1 MDKGNWTY
9 RKLGEICEVQNGLWT
24 GKKPP
29 FVKVGVIRN
38 INFTKDCTLDDSDI
52 FFTDVEEKAYK
63 KRKLLKGDIIIE
75 KSGGSEKQPVGRPI
89 LFDLDGEYSFSN
101 FTSVLRLNTNELTPS
116 FLHKA
121 LVGLYFQGK
130 TRPLQS
136 KTTGI
141 HNLDFNKFLQFS
153 IPIPPLPIQQR
164 IVAELDCISSIL
176 EKKRQQ
182 LKELDNLAQ
191 AIFYDMFGDPDEI
204 FIKWNY
210 LTLEEVCLNIVDCPH
225 TTPIKSETLTKYPC
239 IRTSELKGGTIHWE
253 TMQYVNEDEYKKRV
267 SRLVPQNG
275 DIVYGREG
283 SFGDAVILPQ
293 GWQFCLGQRTMLFRV
308 NTNYVNTIFLHR
320 VLISEVVLRQAKDKN
335 VASTVAHVNVKDIKK
350 FLIPLPPLALQQ
362 SFAAKIEAIEK
373 QKERISQSIKEVQTL
388 FDSRMEVYF
397 G

>member
-38 INFTKDCTLDDSDI
+38 TNFTKDCTLDDSDI

-116 FLHKA
+116 FLHKV

-153 IPIPPLPIQQR
+153 IPIPLLPTQQR
-164 IVAELDCISSIL
+164 IVAELDCISGIL

-191 AIFYDMFGDPDEI
+191 AIFYEMFGDPVE
-204 FIKWNY
+204 N
-210 LTLEEVCLNIVDCPH
+210 E
-225 TTPIKSETLTKYPC
+225 
-239 IRTSELKGGTIHWE
+239 KGWE
-253 TMQYVNEDEYKKRV
+253 
-267 SRLVPQNG
+267 
-275 DIVYGREG
+275 GR
-283 SFGDAVILPQ
+283 S
-293 GWQFCLGQRTMLFRV
+293 
-308 NTNYVNTIFLHR
+308 
-320 VLISEVVLRQAKDKN
+320 
-335 VASTVAHVNVKDIKK
+335 
-350 FLIPLPPLALQQ
+350 
-362 SFAAKIEAIEK
+362 
-373 QKERISQSIKEVQTL
+373 
-388 FDSRMEVYF
+388 
-397 G
+397 

>member
-9 RKLGEICEVQNGLWT
+9 RKLGEVAEIINGKNQKSVETVNGKYPICGS
-24 GKKPP
+24 G
-29 FVKVGVIRN
+29 GVMGYASDYLCPENTIIIGRKGN
-38 INFTKDCTLDDSDI
+38 INNPIFMKEKFWNVDTAFGIVANDSMN
-52 FFTDVEEKAYK
+52 
-63 KRKLLKGDIIIE
+63 
-75 KSGGSEKQPVGRPI
+75 P
-89 LFDLDGEYSFSN
+89 
-101 FTSVLRLNTNELTPS
+101 
-116 FLHKA
+116 
-121 LVGLYFQGK
+121 
-130 TRPLQS
+130 
-136 KTTGI
+136 
-141 HNLDFNKFLQFS
+141 KFLFYFCKDYDFEKHNVAVT
-153 IPIPPLPIQQR
+153 IPSLRKMDLLEISVPVPPLEIQSR
-164 IVAELDCISSIL
+164 IVAELDCISTIL

-373 QKERISQSIKEVQTL
+373 QKGRISQSIKEVQTL
-388 FDSRMEVYF
+388 FDSRMEEYF

>member
-1 MDKGNWTY
+1 M
-9 RKLGEICEVQNGLWT
+9 QNGLWT

-38 INFTKDCTLDDSDI
+38 TNFTKDCTLDDSNI

-153 IPIPPLPIQQR
+153 IPVPPLSIQQR
-164 IVAELDCISSIL
+164 IVAELDCISGIL

-191 AIFYDMFGDPDEI
+191 AIFYDMFGDPVENEKGWEVNSLNRIALLKNGLNFGRVDEG
-204 FIKWNY
+204 IKVKILGVSDFQENKKISSKEIGYTIVSKEVEDNFY
-210 LTLEEVCLNIVDCPH
+210 LKDNDLVFVRSNGS
-225 TTPIKSETLTKYPC
+225 KSLIGRCVLINTFGEKVSFSGFC
-239 IRTSELKGGTIHWE
+239 IRCRIISDKVIPQFLLSLMQEPKVKVQLTCGGRGCNI
-253 TMQYVNEDEYKKRV
+253 
-267 SRLVPQNG
+267 QNINQENLG
-275 DIVYGREG
+275 KQP
-283 SFGDAVILPQ
+283 VILP
-293 GWQFCLGQRTMLFRV
+293 
-308 NTNYVNTIFLHR
+308 
-320 VLISEVVLRQAKDKN
+320 
-335 VASTVAHVNVKDIKK
+335 
-350 FLIPLPPLALQQ
+350 PLSLQQ

>member
-38 INFTKDCTLDDSDI
+38 TNFTKDCTLDDSDI

-116 FLHKA
+116 FLHKV

-153 IPIPPLPIQQR
+153 IPVPPLPIQQR
-164 IVAELDCISSIL
+164 IVAELDCISGIL

-191 AIFYDMFGDPDEI
+191 AIFYDMFGDPVENEKGWEVKKLGEI
-204 FIKWNY
+204 G
-210 LTLEEVCLNIVDCPH
+210 
-225 TTPIKSETLTKYPC
+225 
-239 IRTSELKGGTIHWE
+239 ELSRGVSKHRPRNAPELLGGTMPLIQ
-253 TMQYVNEDEYKKRV
+253 TGDVSNSGMYITEYNSTYSDIGVKQSRV
-267 SRLVPQNG
+267 WQKGTLCITIAANIGKCSILTFEACFPDSVVGFIPFEYAC
-275 DIVYGREG
+275 VEYMYFV
-283 SFGDAVILPQ
+283 FGAIQKMLENNAMGVAQKNINLGILNQ
-293 GWQFCLGQRTMLFRV
+293 LSL
-308 NTNYVNTIFLHR
+308 
-320 VLISEVVLRQAKDKN
+320 A
-335 VASTVAHVNVKDIKK
+335 
-350 FLIPLPPLALQQ
+350 LPPLSLQQ

-388 FDSRMEVYF
+388 FDSRMQEYF

>member
-1 MDKGNWTY
+1 M
-9 RKLGEICEVQNGLWT
+9 QNGLWT

-38 INFTKDCTLDDSDI
+38 TNFTKDCTLDDSDI

-116 FLHKA
+116 FLHKV

-153 IPIPPLPIQQR
+153 IPIPLLPTQQR
-164 IVAELDCISSIL
+164 IVAELDCISGIL

-191 AIFYDMFGDPDEI
+191 AIFYEMFGDPVENEKGWEVKKLGEECLEIRYGTSKPAVENGKYGYLRMGNLTSSGHLDLSDLKTIDIPDDEI
-204 FIKWNY
+204 EKCIVRKGDILFNRTNSLELIGK
-210 LTLEEVCLNIVDCPH
+210 TCMFDLEEPMVIAGYIIRVRLKSTLHPRFVAILFNLPSMKKILRKMAKGAVNQANINS
-225 TTPIKSETLTKYPC
+225 K
-239 IRTSELKGGTIHWE
+239 ELA
-253 TMQYVNEDEYKKRV
+253 
-267 SRLVPQNG
+267 S
-275 DIVYGREG
+275 
-283 SFGDAVILPQ
+283 
-293 GWQFCLGQRTMLFRV
+293 
-308 NTNYVNTIFLHR
+308 
-320 VLISEVVLRQAKDKN
+320 IS
-335 VASTVAHVNVKDIKK
+335 I
-350 FLIPLPPLALQQ
+350 ILPPLSLQQ

-373 QKERISQSIKEVQTL
+373 QKELISRSIKEAQTL
-388 FDSRMEVYF
+388 FDERMDYWF
-397 G
+397 D